1 MSDSGERTEQATQKR
16 MKEVRQKGQLQ
27 HSKDLVAWVAVG
39 AAAAMIPGLIASA
52 KDTGAAAVL
61 GFRDIIAHPDP
72 EAAVAALRSGM
83 GSIIPALTPMFVV
96 VIIAVVAA
104 SAVQGGIHFKRP
116 APRFDQFEPVAGL
129 KRIFGFQALWEG
141 AKALL
146 KTVVVGLVL
155 FSVLQGLMPVLSVAG
170 GLPISNLLA
179 ETTGSVV
186 SVLQAAIIAGLAL
199 AAVDLLV
206 VMRRNRKSTRMTK
219 REVKDENKNAEG
231 DPMIRAMRRSRQ
243 LAMGRNRMIAAVTG
257 ADVVLL
263 NPTHIAVALKYEPG
277 KSAPRVVAKGA
288 DAVALKIREKAA
300 QNDIPMVEDIAL
312 ARALHAACEIGQ
324 EIPAELYTAVARV
337 LAFVM
342 SLKARGAAK
351 GTHKLT
357 TQTA

>member
-1 MSDSGERTEQATQKR
+1 MTDSGERTEQATQKR

-96 VIIAVVAA
+96 VVIAVVAA
-104 SAVQGGIHFKRP
+104 SAVQGGIHLKRP

-186 SVLQAAIIAGLAL
+186 SVLQAAIIAGR
-199 AAVDLLV
+199 AVPY
-206 VMRRNRKSTRMTK
+206 RSK
-219 REVKDENKNAEG
+219 RS
-231 DPMIRAMRRSRQ
+231 AMCR
-243 LAMGRNRMIAAVTG
+243 
-257 ADVVLL
+257 
-263 NPTHIAVALKYEPG
+263 AVAYRRPCRCSRSVTASEVAASELTASEAAEVWESSE
-277 KSAPRVVAKGA
+277 SA
-288 DAVALKIREKAA
+288 
-300 QNDIPMVEDIAL
+300 
-312 ARALHAACEIGQ
+312 
-324 EIPAELYTAVARV
+324 
-337 LAFVM
+337 
-342 SLKARGAAK
+342 
-351 GTHKLT
+351 
-357 TQTA
+357 

>member
-1 MSDSGERTEQATQKR
+1 VTDSGERTEQATQKR

-96 VIIAVVAA
+96 VVIAVVAA
-104 SAVQGGIHFKRP
+104 SAVQGGIHLKRP

-300 QNDIPMVEDIAL
+300 QNDIPMVEDVAL